1 MHVAYIKRALKDATL
16 QNLRNYF
23 TPDYINKL
31 FNKELSEGKL
41 LQNHWLELL
50 TKERQKIVSWVGKAE
65 QSVINLICM

>member
-31 FNKELSEGKL
+31 FNYNKYCTK
-41 LQNHWLELL
+41 NL
-50 TKERQKIVSWVGKAE
+50 T
-65 QSVINLICM
+65 